1 MKPVFKTIV
10 KAISVAATGAFL
22 IAVNPAN
29 SNANPVKGS
38 KEKFA
43 AVNES
48 QVDVKYVGSNT
59 ESFVFRV
66 EFNNPSAQSFFLVVK
81 NDEGD
86 IIYSQKF
93 NDAHFSKTIHLL
105 KEENETTSIHPTF
118 EITAGSQQVKRSFE
132 ISRKYTEDVL
142 VTKL

>member
-1 MKPVFKTIV
+1 MKPVFKSIV
-10 KAISVAATGAFL
+10 KAISVAATAAFL
-22 IAVNPAN
+22 IAANPVN

-43 AVNES
+43 AVSEA
-48 QVDVKYVGSNT
+48 QVDVKYVGSNN

-66 EFNNPSAQSFFLVVK
+66 EFNNPSAQSFFLIVK

-86 IIYSQKF
+86 IIYGQKF
-93 NDAHFSKTIHLL
+93 NDAHFAKTIHLL
-105 KEENETTSIHPTF
+105 KEGNETTSIRPTF
-118 EITAGSQQVKRSFE
+118 EITSGNQQVKRSFE
-132 ISRKYTEDVL
+132 INRKYTEDVL